1 MNKTIFVGASFCFF
15 AYPFFAGAQ
24 TPVLTPTEGV
34 ISTPTALS
42 TPVQG
47 DVSAPTMLSPL
58 ANAEQS
64 PLDDKIK
71 AAQQEITDITNQRS
85 DTGLTYNHILR
96 TNVETLMRE
105 KAEELKK
112 GGDNAKAEEILKTI
126 DEWEVIRNREWDQ
139 DDVLLEK
146 KSALQQLRIDRAIE
160 LNKYASNKYSEI
172 GNEKK
177 VKELKESEN
186 LLEQMKTQESQ
197 YLQLSKDL
205 LRARQN
211 YDLKKA
217 DELRQKQKAL
227 RDQLDDLTKQ
237 SKQKIKTLETQQDI
251 NEQNL

>member
-172 GNEKK
+172 GNEKR
-177 VKELKESEN
+177 SR
-186 LLEQMKTQESQ
+186 S
-197 YLQLSKDL
+197 
-205 LRARQN
+205 
-211 YDLKKA
+211 
-217 DELRQKQKAL
+217 
-227 RDQLDDLTKQ
+227 
-237 SKQKIKTLETQQDI
+237 
-251 NEQNL
+251 